1 MALDGDVA
9 STIELLL
16 NLIGNMD
23 DTDVSDAHVFN
34 FRFLFRLARP
44 PFLMLLPSIGWYASR
59 PWSWSLS
66 VDEEK
71 CSSVKMVQLVC
82 GQGSL
87 ASPVLQ
93 VPYVLVNLS

>member
-44 PFLMLLPSIGWYASR
+44 PFLMLLPSIGWLFGLTGAS
-59 PWSWSLS
+59 SALCLS
-66 VDEEK
+66 EPVIV
-71 CSSVKMVQLVC
+71 SS
-82 GQGSL
+82 
-87 ASPVLQ
+87 
-93 VPYVLVNLS
+93 